1 MRTTR
6 LSSLGVATLAAIACA
21 AVPAAPAAASRG
33 RAAPAAAAAPVT
45 SLSGAGSTL
54 VAPLVAEWAQE
65 YSVFFGVKIDY
76 GSVGSQAGVN
86 RLAGGSV
93 DFAATDSPL
102 TAAELKACSG
112 CGQIPWALTAV
123 GVGYHVNG
131 VGNKLRLSP
140 SVLAAIYL
148 GQITSWNDRRIRA
161 LNPSLPLPAVKI
173 TPISSNASGDTY
185 VFTQY
190 LSRVSSAWRTRVGT
204 GDTVSVPA
212 GLTTNGNAGVTAL
225 LQSTNGA
232 IGYAG
237 AAYLITHRIP
247 AAAIRNAAGRYEYP
261 NLPNITSAA
270 ATVKSVPA
278 NGALPIVNPSRTVST
293 AYPISTFSYV
303 VVSSGAT
310 AARKA
315 ALRDWISYAVGA
327 GQTFGAGLDFAPLPS
342 VVARA
347 DRRAVRAFAGG

>member
-6 LSSLGVATLAAIACA
+6 LSSLGLATLAAIACTA
-21 AVPAAPAAASRG
+21 SPAAASRV
-33 RAAPAAAAAPVT
+33 RAAPAAATPVT

-65 YSVFFGVKIDY
+65 YKVFFGVKVDY

-102 TAAELKACSG
+102 TAAELRACSG
-112 CGQIPWALTAV
+112 CGQIPWALTGI
-123 GVGYHVNG
+123 GVGYHVKG
-131 VGNKLRLSP
+131 AGNKLRLSP

-148 GQITSWNDRRIRA
+148 GQITQWNDRRIKA
-161 LNPSLPLPAVKI
+161 LNPGLRLPALKI
-173 TPISSNASGDTY
+173 TPIASNASGDTY
-185 VFTQY
+185 VFSQY

-204 GDTVSVPA
+204 GDTVSVPV

-232 IGYAG
+232 IGYVG
-237 AAYLITHRIP
+237 AAYLITHRLP
-247 AAAIRNAAGRYEYP
+247 AAAIRNAAGNYEYP
-261 NLPNITSAA
+261 NLPNITAAA

-278 NGALPIVNPSRTVST
+278 NGALPIVNPSRTAAT

-303 VVSSGAT
+303 VVSSRAT
-310 AARKA
+310 AALKA
-315 ALRDWISYAVGA
+315 ALRQWILYAVGA
-327 GQTFGAGLDFAPLPS
+327 GQTFGAGLDFAPIPS

-347 DRRAVRAFAGG
+347 DRRAVRTFAGG